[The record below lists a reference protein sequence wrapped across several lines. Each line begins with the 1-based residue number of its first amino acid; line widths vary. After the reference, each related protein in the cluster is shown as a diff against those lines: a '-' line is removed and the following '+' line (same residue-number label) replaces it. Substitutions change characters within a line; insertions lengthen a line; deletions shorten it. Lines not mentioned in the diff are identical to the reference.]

1 MGQDNEN
8 VLRVTVSVKF
18 FNCHKQKKD
27 CKLSYFASKDIFK
40 IFLRMENI
48 GQIYNKNS
56 FLCEI
61 LNYDVT
67 KTPEQDF

>member
-1 MGQDNEN
+1 
-8 VLRVTVSVKF
+8 
-18 FNCHKQKKD
+18 
-27 CKLSYFASKDIFK
+27 
-40 IFLRMENI
+40 MENI